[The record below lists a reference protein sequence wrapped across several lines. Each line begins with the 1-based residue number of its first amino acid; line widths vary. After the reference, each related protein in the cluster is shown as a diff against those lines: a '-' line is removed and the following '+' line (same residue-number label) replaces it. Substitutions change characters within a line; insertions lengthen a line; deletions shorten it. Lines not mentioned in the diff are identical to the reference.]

1 MKRSSITLAA
11 LCVLLL
17 VALGFGARYALGGAA
32 KGGAAPI
39 QDARA
44 GTERSAPMDAELVAA
59 GEPARSAAAATENAL
74 APGRV
79 ELDARLGS
87 PAEHPDAVWIEGLV
101 RIPAGARAD
110 ESMRVRYRQ
119 VAQAALDSESKRER
133 AEGWTSRS
141 EDLIAA
147 ARRKLLEGESAS
159 SAAPVAPDGRFRI
172 ALLPSSAGA
181 EVALDARTL
190 YSDEL
195 VRAER
200 GGGPIELHPSLGASV
215 EGRLLPP
222 PGAKA
227 EELAGTRVSLGRQV
241 SSLTPAAFR
250 ERELARRGAHCNLQG
265 EFEIRGLPAG
275 PDYVLAPD
283 PANYASPEIET
294 FALAPGEVRR
304 IEVKLLVGA
313 RVTGRVLDAA
323 GKPVPEAEVRV
334 MAVGGGDGG
343 GLLGVSGQQVDREA
357 ETDAQGA
364 FELGGLP
371 PGRLR
376 LLPQRDGYL
385 DSIGKA
391 IEVANGQTLGGI
403 DLVLDR
409 GNTIRGHVRFA
420 DGTPAPNARVEAELD
435 PAAMTGAGA
444 MNAWRG
450 REGDART
457 DTDGA
462 FEITGLGK
470 GPFTVRVQ
478 AKSTD
483 KGAER
488 DGHAVA
494 KKVAP
499 NGEPLELVLQDALTL
514 DGLVR
519 DPNGAPVPSFSIELR
534 SEPSGPV
541 AFGGGGRRV
550 ETREF
555 EDAEGRFR
563 LLGLEPGS
571 WDVRAIAP
579 NIGSSEWLALELPRA
594 TNEPLVLALRLS
606 ASIAGVVL
614 KPDGS
619 PAAGARVEHSASG
632 PGSAWAGAANWIED
646 GGARCDEHGAFFM
659 DRQEPGS
666 LVLHAAAEGAAPSE
680 DLSLELA
687 QGEARKDVVLKL
699 REGGR
704 VRGKI
709 YDKQGE
715 LQAGRPIMAVFTSTS
730 EVMQDTSDARGEFG
744 FEHMRPGDWQIIAI
758 ASQDAMMEAAGAE
771 EVDAT
776 AFMQDMKFKL
786 ITIADREEIEVVL
799 GAPPEQPVHV
809 SGRVESAGEGV
820 RAMVS
825 FVPVGSE
832 GMDALRLATS
842 DSMGAFETDLDAPG
856 EYLVTVQQL
865 EDVAGRQNSIEF
877 LETIPAEPR
886 HELVLELP
894 LGQIAGRVTDE
905 RGEPL
910 AGARVTLTV
919 DGPLSSGFGFG
930 GNFVESST
938 GEDGRYA
945 LKHLRAGRYSVGA
958 GGSLLGGMLG
968 ETSEHGRQMR
978 AGLELEEGRSL
989 QGIDFELGTSGSIEG
1004 RVLDE
1009 QGKPAAELAIFVRD
1023 SSGRLLERLS
1033 FLSTDAAG
1041 KFRCSGLAAG
1051 QYTVSARGGARA
1063 TKESA
1068 DVRVRSGES
1077 SKVELV
1083 AGAGTELRVSL
1094 VDAQGEPMRAA
1105 IEVLDSEGRQVNGM
1119 MGMSELMANFRAGIN
1134 ANEQKVGPLPP
1145 GDYRV
1150 HAYALDGKSASKPVT
1165 LNGQAERTLKL
1176 RLKD

>member
-1 MKRSSITLAA
+1 MKRSTITLAL

-17 VALGFGARYALGGAA
+17 AALALGARYALGGKAGSSTAA
-32 KGGAAPI
+32 SR
-39 QDARA
+39 DARGEA
-44 GTERSAPMDAELVAA
+44 QPHAAVDAALVAA
-59 GEPARSAAAATENAL
+59 DAEAARAEPRPAAAIAADREQ
-74 APGRV
+74 
-79 ELDARLGS
+79 LDDLQGG
-87 PAEHPDAVWIEGLV
+87 PAAHPEAEWIEGRVLL
-101 RIPAGARAD
+101 PSGASPD

-119 VAQAALDSESKRER
+119 VARAAEGEAHKR
-133 AEGWTSRS
+133 ASSEGWTTRA
-141 EDLIAA
+141 EDLIAV
-147 ARRKLLEGESAS
+147 ARRALLEGDVPSA
-159 SAAPVAPDGRFRI
+159 AAPVAPDGRFRI

-200 GGGPIELHPSLGASV
+200 GAGPIELSASFGAAV
-215 EGRLLPP
+215 EGRLVPP
-222 PGAKA
+222 PGAKP
-227 EELAGTRVSLGRQV
+227 EELARTRVNLGRQV
-241 SSLTPAAFR
+241 ASLTPAAFR
-250 ERELARRGAHCNLQG
+250 ERELARRGARCDEQG
-265 EFEIRGLPAG
+265 AFEIRGLPPGA
-275 PDYVLAPD
+275 DYVLAPD
-283 PANYASPEIET
+283 PASYACPEIES
-294 FALAPGEVRR
+294 FSLAPGELRR
-304 IEVKLLVGA
+304 IEVRLLVGA
-313 RVTGRVLDAA
+313 RVLGRVVDAA
-323 GKPVPEAEVRV
+323 GAPVDEAEVRV

-357 ETDAQGA
+357 ETDEQGA
-364 FELGGLP
+364 FELSGLP

-385 DSIGKA
+385 DSVGKA
-391 IEVANGQTLGGI
+391 VDVANGQTLGGI
-403 DLVLDR
+403 ELVLDR
-409 GNTIRGHVRFA
+409 GNSIRGQVRFA
-420 DGTPAPNARVEAELD
+420 DGAPAPSARVEAELD

-450 REGDART
+450 REGDARC
-457 DTDGA
+457 DDAGN

-478 AKSTD
+478 AKRTD
-483 KGAER
+483 EGSER

-499 NGEPLELVLQDALTL
+499 NGEPLVLVLQDALTL

-519 DPNGAPVPSFSIELR
+519 DPSGAPATSFTIELQ
-534 SEPSGPV
+534 SEPSAPI

-563 LLGLEPGS
+563 LLGLEPGA
-571 WDVRAIAP
+571 WELRAVVP
-579 NIGSSEWLALELPRA
+579 QIGSSEWLALELPRD
-594 TNEPLVLALRLS
+594 TNEPLVLSLRLS
-606 ASIAGVVL
+606 ASVAGIVL
-614 KPDGS
+614 EPDGS
-619 PAAGARVEHSASG
+619 PAAGARVEPAATG
-632 PGSAWAGAANWIED
+632 PGSAWAGAANWTET
-646 GGARCDEHGAFFM
+646 GSARCDENGAFLLEN
-659 DRQEPGS
+659 QEPGS
-666 LVLHAAAEGAAPSE
+666 LVLHAIAEGAAPSE
-680 DLSLELA
+680 DLGLELLP
-687 QGEARKDVVLKL
+687 GEARKDVVLKL

-704 VRGKI
+704 VRGLI

-715 LQAGRPIMAVFTSTS
+715 PQAGRPIMAVFTSTS
-730 EVMQDTSDARGEFG
+730 EVLQDTSDARGEFG

-758 ASQDAMMEAAGAE
+758 SSQDAMMEAAGAE

-786 ITIADREEIEVVL
+786 IAIADREEVEVVL

-809 SGRVESAGEGV
+809 DGRVASAGEGV

-825 FVPVGSE
+825 FVPVGSA
-832 GMDALRLATS
+832 GMDAMRIATS
-842 DSMGAFETDLDAPG
+842 DDAGAFEVELDQPG
-856 EYLVTVQQL
+856 DYLVTVQQL
-865 EDVAGRQNSIEF
+865 EDIAGRQNSIEF
-877 LETIPAEPR
+877 LESIPAEER
-886 HELVLELP
+886 HELELELP

-905 RGEPL
+905 RGQPI

-930 GNFVESST
+930 GNFIESST

-968 ETSEHGRQMR
+968 ETSEHGRQVR
-978 AGLELEEGRSL
+978 AGLELAEGAAL
-989 QGIDFELGTSGSIEG
+989 QGVDFELGASGSIEG
-1004 RVLDE
+1004 RVLDD

-1033 FLSTDAAG
+1033 FLATDGSG
-1041 KFRCSGLAAG
+1041 KFRVSGLAAG
-1051 QYTVSARGGARA
+1051 EYTVSARGGARA
-1063 TKESA
+1063 TKESS

-1083 AGAGTELRVSL
+1083 AGSGTELRVSL

-1105 IEVLDSEGRQVNGM
+1105 IEVLDSDGRQVNGM
-1119 MGMSELMANFRAGIN
+1119 MGMSDLMANFRAGIN

-1145 GDYRV
+1145 GEYRV

>member
-1 MKRSSITLAA
+1 MKRSNRSLIVVCSILVVSLA
-11 LCVLLL
+11 V
-17 VALGFGARYALGGAA
+17 VARYALGGKADA
-32 KGGAAPI
+32 GAAPSHEL
-39 QDARA
+39 RA
-44 GTERSAPMDAELVAA
+44 E
-59 GEPARSAAAATENAL
+59 AAAPVEAAL
-74 APGRV
+74 VSGLADPAQEQPQPAAALGAERE
-79 ELDARLGS
+79 ELGALQGG
-87 PAEHPDAVWIEGLV
+87 PAAHPDAEWIDGRVLL
-101 RIPAGARAD
+101 PAGASPD

-119 VAQAALDSESKRER
+119 IANAPEGEPAPR
-133 AEGWTSRS
+133 ARAGGWTARS
-141 EDLIAA
+141 EEAIAV
-147 ARRKLLEGESAS
+147 ARRELLEGDVPNAT
-159 SAAPVAPDGRFRI
+159 APVAPDGRFRI

-195 VRAER
+195 LRAER
-200 GGGPIELHPSLGASV
+200 GAGSLELRASFGACV

-222 PGAKA
+222 SGAQPL
-227 EELAGTRVSLGRQV
+227 ELARTRVTLGRQV

-250 ERELARRGAHCNLQG
+250 ERELARRGTHCDEQG
-265 EFEIRGLPAG
+265 AFEIRGLPAG

-283 PANYASPEIET
+283 PANYACPEIES
-294 FALAPGEVRR
+294 FALAPGELRR

-313 RVTGRVLDAA
+313 RVLGRVLDAA
-323 GKPVPEAEVRV
+323 GAPVPEAEVRV

-343 GLLGVSGQQVDREA
+343 GMMGVSGQQVEREA
-357 ETDAQGA
+357 ETDEQGA

-385 DSIGKA
+385 DSVGKA
-391 IEVANGQTLGGI
+391 IEVSNGQTLGGI
-403 DLVLDR
+403 ELVLDR

-420 DGTPAPNARVEAELD
+420 DGTAAEKARVEAELD
-435 PAAMTGAGA
+435 PSAMMGAGA

-457 DTDGA
+457 DSSGA

-478 AKSTD
+478 AKRTTED
-483 KGAER
+483 GER

-494 KKVAP
+494 RKVAP

-519 DPNGAPVPSFSIELR
+519 DPSGAPVPSFTIELQ
-534 SEPSGPV
+534 SEQGAPV
-541 AFGGGGRRV
+541 AFGAGARRS
-550 ETREF
+550 ELRNF

-563 LLGLEPGS
+563 LLGLESGE
-571 WDVRAIAP
+571 WRLRASTESV
-579 NIGSSEWLALELPRA
+579 GSSEWLTLELPR
-594 TNEPLVLALRLS
+594 NESEPLVLNLRMA
-606 ASIAGVVL
+606 ASVAGLVL
-614 KPDGS
+614 APDGS

-632 PGSAWAGAANWIED
+632 PGSAWAGAANWTD
-646 GGARCDEHGAFFM
+646 GNGARCDERGAFVLEQ
-659 DRQEPGS
+659 QEPGS
-666 LVLHAAAEGAAPSE
+666 LVLHAVAEGAAASE

-687 QGEARKDVVLKL
+687 PGEARKDVVLRL

-704 VRGKI
+704 VRGLI

-715 LQAGRPIMAVFTSTS
+715 PQAGRPIMAVFTSTS
-730 EVMQDTSDARGEFG
+730 EVMQDTSDSRGEFG

-758 ASQDAMMEAAGAE
+758 ASQDAMMDAAAAE
-771 EVDAT
+771 EFDAT

-786 ITIADREEIEVVL
+786 IAIADREEVEVVL

-825 FVPVGSE
+825 FVPVGSA
-832 GMDALRLATS
+832 GMDAMRIASSDAT
-842 DSMGAFETDLDAPG
+842 GAYETELDQPG

-865 EDVAGRQNSIEF
+865 EDIAGRQNSIEF
-877 LETIPAEPR
+877 LEQIPAEPR
-886 HELVLELP
+886 YELELELP
-894 LGQIAGRVTDE
+894 LGLIAGRVTDE
-905 RGEPL
+905 RGQPI

-930 GNFVESST
+930 GNFIESST

-968 ETSEHGRQMR
+968 ETSAYGRQVR
-978 AGLELEEGRSL
+978 AGLELAEGGAL
-989 QGIDFELGTSGSIEG
+989 QGVDFELGGSGSIDG

-1009 QGKPAAELAIFVRD
+1009 QGKPATELAIFVRD
-1023 SSGRLLERLS
+1023 SSGRLIERLS
-1033 FLSTDAAG
+1033 FLATDSSG
-1041 KFRCSGLAAG
+1041 RFRCGGLAAG
-1051 QYTVSARGGARA
+1051 EYTVSARGSARA

-1068 DVRVRSGES
+1068 QVRVRSGET

-1150 HAYALDGKSASKPVT
+1150 KAYAADGKSASKPVT
-1165 LNGQAERTLKL
+1165 LNGQAEGTLKL